1 MAPSKSESCLEKLG
15 QSLHQRSRQL
25 LRTSVKTN
33 HNRIVTCGC
42 IALLFFVLTWLG
54 LLWRET
60 LNGSSATLLNLG
72 FLYLGLDRFWQHRHQ
87 LTAEAPPDEERIT
100 GYLLIFG
107 SAACFP
113 FFLTSSSLQAALCML
128 ILLGIA
134 VCNWGITAIQ
144 KHPLATALIL
154 ISAYPDLTFLVN
166 SIRKTLTGDQLERV
180 MAWLTSIAFSLI
192 GQPVSVQGPLL
203 SLSQNLDPHKA
214 VEVASGCSGFDMAF
228 PIAGFAF
235 MMGLYLKQTWQ
246 KTALLIVI
254 GIILALVFNIPRI
267 MLLAY
272 AVVYWSKSSFEFWHG
287 PIGGQIFA
295 GILFTVYYYAAM
307 AIINHK
313 AQKNEP

>member
-1 MAPSKSESCLEKLG
+1 MPQRQIEF
-15 QSLHQRSRQL
+15 SLVRIREQLARRSRTL
-25 LRTSVKTN
+25 IKTASKTN
-33 HNRIVTCGC
+33 HNRIITCGVLV
-42 IALLFFVLTWLG
+42 LLFFLPTWLG
-54 LLWRET
+54 FIWHDT
-60 LNGSSATLLNLG
+60 LKGASTPLLNLG
-72 FLYLGLDRFWQHRHQ
+72 FLYLGLDIFWRHRQ
-87 LTAEAPPDEERIT
+87 TLAADPPPDEERVT
-100 GYLLIFG
+100 GYLLILG

-113 FFLTSSSLQAALCML
+113 FFLSSSSLQAVLCML

-134 VCNWGITAIQ
+134 ICNWGITAIQ
-144 KHPLATALIL
+144 KLPLATLMIL
-154 ISAYPDLTFLVN
+154 FSVYPSLDFLGFSV
-166 SIRKTLTGDQLERV
+166 RRTLTGDQLERV

-203 SLSQNLDPHKA
+203 SLSQNLDPQKA

-254 GIILALVFNIPRI
+254 GIVLALVFNIPRI

-272 AVVYWSKSSFEFWHG
+272 AVVYWGKSSFEFWHG

-313 AQKNEP
+313 PKKIP